1 MVRASVP
8 LVMLLAGGTVASTL
22 GSTQNARALTL
33 PTTTKSVPPVTPP
46 PPPAPQTVDYGYDA
60 AHDFAAADPAITL
73 PLGARWSVATNGDPV
88 ALLAADGVD
97 FALVDTPS
105 AAAPTGAT
113 IEAFDPN
120 TGTTDW
126 TSPAPI
132 NAQLAYDAGI
142 LAVAGGGHVQAFN
155 YGIGIQAWN
164 LALPGV
170 GAITPSGGD
179 FYANAAGGPGTA
191 GTIDAINVTT
201 GTLDWSAKPPSA
213 AAAGPLAVAGDRV
226 YRANSGQT
234 QAFNRLT
241 GALIWHQSTTTTPD
255 TAETPTLWQTQLFR
269 VGFTAGESNPGTT
282 LDGGAIDAG
291 TGAPATGAPAEIVSG
306 GIGLET
312 RGTGVVAATLSSD
325 SVLWSSLE
333 QPLAILNGD
342 AITATKTGI
351 QLRDLTTG
359 QLAWTAQVSQD
370 QAGVV
375 TAVGN
380 QELLIGAG
388 GHVTALVPNAY
399 AARTVK
405 VKLATAYAVYGGAPA
420 RGTVTIA
427 EPGIGVATPVSIAA
441 KPFPYKQYG
450 PSTTRTTSG
459 NGTLALTE
467 RPTVDTI
474 YRISPPGSTTA
485 LGLFKVVALPRVSY
499 HFAKATTGR
508 GKPHGEATVTL
519 VVPSSIKLAHHSV
532 SLYLGTPQT
541 KRYTLL
547 GTGTLTGGNG
557 HFVGHFAFM
566 LARHVSAKD
575 FVTACFAGIYRLG
588 MSFGDRL
595 DSRCGSNEI
604 GF

>member
-1 MVRASVP
+1 MVRAAVP
-8 LVMLLAGGTVASTL
+8 LVMLLAGGTVASAL
-22 GSTQNARALTL
+22 GTTQSARALTL
-33 PTTTKSVPPVTPP
+33 PTSTNSVPPVTAPP
-46 PPPAPQTVDYGYDA
+46 PPGPQTVDYGYDA
-60 AHDFAAADPAITL
+60 AHDFAAADPSITL
-73 PLGARWSVATNGDPV
+73 PLGARWSVTMKGDPV

-105 AAAPTGAT
+105 AAAPTGAM

-120 TGTTDW
+120 TGSTEW

-142 LAVAGGGHVQAFN
+142 LAVAGGGQVQAFN

-164 LALPGV
+164 VALPGA
-170 GAITPSGGD
+170 GAITPSGSD
-179 FYANAAGGPGTA
+179 FYADAAGGAGTA
-191 GTIDAINVTT
+191 GTIDAINVQT
-201 GTLDWSAKPPSA
+201 GKLDWSAKPPSP

-226 YRANSGQT
+226 YRADSGQT

-241 GALIWHQSTTTTPD
+241 GALIWHQSTTTTPR
-255 TAETPTLWQTQLFR
+255 TPETPTLWQTQLFR
-269 VGFTAGESNPGTT
+269 VPFTAGESNPGTT
-282 LDGGAIDAG
+282 LDGGAVDAA
-291 TGAPATGAPAEIVSG
+291 TGAPAAASPAEIVSG
-306 GIGLET
+306 DIGLET
-312 RGTGVVAATLSSD
+312 RGTGVVAANLSSNT
-325 SVLWSSLE
+325 VLWSSFE
-333 QPLAILNGD
+333 QPLATLNGD
-342 AITATKTGI
+342 AITATKTSV

-388 GHVTALVPNAY
+388 GHVTALVPSAY
-399 AARTVK
+399 ASRRVRLELT
-405 VKLATAYAVYGGAPA
+405 TAYAVYGGAPA

-427 EPGIGVATPVSIAA
+427 EPGIGVATPFSIAA

-450 PSTTRTTSG
+450 PATTRTTSV
-459 NGTLALTE
+459 NGTLAVTE
-467 RPTVDTI
+467 QPTLDTI

-485 LGLFKVVALPRVSY
+485 LALVKVVALPRVSY
-499 HFAKATTGR
+499 HFAKANVR
-508 GKPHGEATVTL
+508 GKPEGEVTVTL
-519 VVPSSIKLAHHSV
+519 AVPSSIKLAHHSV
-532 SLYLGTPQT
+532 SLYLGIPQA
-541 KRYTLL
+541 KRYMLL

-557 HFVGHFAFM
+557 HFVGHFAFK
-566 LARHVSAKD
+566 LAHHVSAKD
-575 FVTACFAGIYRLG
+575 FVTACFAGIYKLG